1 MYKVKYGFIG
11 ALIGGFLG
19 LVMSAFLFMMIVGLV
34 IGVIIGTNVEK
45 AKLAEVESKRQA
57 EEAARV
63 AAEQERARQAQE
75 AMQAEENLLYKWK
88 QEKLI
93 PAIKAFDSIE
103 SIIDVDNDGEIQ
115 TAQPFYNQENADN
128 CKKRLNELKS
138 EAIAKDKTVRYV
150 SYQKTITSEID
161 DFVRM
166 LNDNIQG
173 ALKEYR
179 EWKFDLRIA
188 LADWLCQLA
197 YVTGDTEYLKAANAA
212 YLFCV
217 GTFASVTQV
226 NLNDYGN
233 IITPVDTDEKMNALS
248 SKVALLES
256 KIKNSISQLMPT
268 SDKYYSCVAKF
279 LYPEMSGD
287 AEKIMWYYAKKKPF
301 DTEKFE
307 SSCNLYGSF
316 ARKIDT
322 HSYDSVEMI
331 ARIFSKQ
338 AIGGETTVEAD
349 RRMIEQ
355 WIDAAT
361 YEGENRK
368 GQNLAS
374 ALAWMELYRMELN
387 VLKQLVQQKVQ
398 LHENV
403 QERLRFLSEGGTSN
417 IKVYD
422 VLPSDR
428 FLFDSSSENWD
439 EKEISICFRNLK
451 MKKIELH
458 YSLVISGWKKT
469 MPLANG
475 QKLSESKLYTE
486 FQDMV
491 SDFDGEIICSYV
503 FAKAI
508 DLANLEYP
516 NAVLFQFTSERN
528 RCISMIFHCEKFGR
542 NLNITI
548 LTLFT
553 PEENLTLE
561 EMEKYALAIKGNVY
575 VNSFQESILQTVDD
589 VLKEDTSIYE
599 DDSSTKN
606 NTFFE

>member
-1 MYKVKYGFIG
+1 LYKVKYGFIG

-19 LVMSAFLFMMIVGLV
+19 LVTSAFLFMMIVGLV

-161 DFVRM
+161 DFVHM

-217 GTFASVTQV
+217 GTFDSVTQF

-233 IITPVDTDEKMNALS
+233 IITPVDTDEKMNTLS
-248 SKVALLES
+248 SKVALLEN
-256 KIKNSISQLMPT
+256 KIKNSISKLMPT

-458 YSLVISGWKKT
+458 YSLVIFGWKKT

-475 QKLSESKLYTE
+475 QKLSESKLYAG